1 MTRHRLLLLLAP
13 LCAAALSTL
22 ARAQDWPPPPEDPF
36 AAPQVAGAADP
47 AAVWS
52 QSLLGALP
60 ALSVKGTLRVKD
72 RPPAALLAMGDGVVH
87 VVRPG
92 DRISIV
98 KEGVEVPLEVV
109 QVAER
114 SVVLRI
120 GALEGATVTVR

>member
-1 MTRHRLLLLLAP
+1 MTRHRLLVLLAP
-13 LCAAALSTL
+13 LCAALSL

-36 AAPQVAGAADP
+36 AAPQVGGADP

-52 QSLLGALP
+52 QSLFGSLP
-60 ALSVKGTLRVKD
+60 SLSVKGTLRVKD
-72 RPPAALLAMGDGVVH
+72 RAPAALLAVGDGTVH

-98 KEGVEVPLEVV
+98 KEGIEVPLEVV
-109 QVAER
+109 QVGDRA
-114 SVVLRI
+114 VLLRI